1 MLVERLARALKMIR
15 MISPLNI
22 IKTAQQIITVDGK
35 VLYNDKRRRI
45 DLKKPIR
52 DLFEGTSMDI
62 FYVMELCL
70 SKEKTL
76 ERIRQL
82 NEEEIIPII
91 LYFRRG
97 ISR

>member
-1 MLVERLARALKMIR
+1 MSFGEE
-15 MISPLNI
+15 I
-22 IKTAQQIITVDGK
+22 IKTTQRIIKVDGK

-52 DLFEGTSMDI
+52 DLFEIESMDI

-76 ERIRQL
+76 SRITQL
-82 NEEEIIPII
+82 AEEGIIPVI
-91 LYFRRG
+91 LYFQKRCPDVPL
-97 ISR
+97 